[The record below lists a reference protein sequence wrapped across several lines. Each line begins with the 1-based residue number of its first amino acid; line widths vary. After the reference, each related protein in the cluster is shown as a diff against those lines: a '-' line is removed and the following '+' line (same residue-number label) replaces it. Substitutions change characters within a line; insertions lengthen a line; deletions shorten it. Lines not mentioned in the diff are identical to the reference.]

1 MIQLII
7 YVVDDEQLMMQ
18 EAVEII
24 RRLCPRDAVYGY
36 TNPEM
41 ALRQAQRTNC
51 DVAFL
56 DIQIWGSMS
65 GIELAKA
72 LMALNPQVN
81 IIFVTAYDSYAR
93 AALELHVSGFLS
105 KPIREE
111 DVRNELA
118 HLRYPIGKPEEKRK
132 RLTVKC
138 FGNFSASVDG
148 RPLVFERSKTRE
160 LLAYLVHKHGSMA
173 SSGEIRAVLWEGAED
188 DHATNNY
195 FQQIKRDLHR
205 ALQSEGVDYVFIS
218 QWNSYGIDPAYIE
231 CDYYHYLEGE
241 NTGLNAYNGEY
252 MAQYLWGEAR
262 NTLLLEQAQRGNT
275 PDDKK

>member
-36 TNPEM
+36 TNPEL
-41 ALRQAQRTNC
+41 ALRQARKTNC

-72 LMALNPQVN
+72 LMALNPRVN

-118 HLRYPIGKPEEKRK
+118 NLRYPIEKPEEKRK

-173 SSGEIRAVLWEGAED
+173 SSGEIRAVLWEGAND

-205 ALQSEGVDYVFIS
+205 ALQSEGVDHVFIS

-262 NTLLLEQAQRGNT
+262 NTLLLEQAQRGKT
-275 PDDKK
+275 PENKK